1 MAVSEDDVKQEE
13 IIQDDFRIA
22 KDIMGRIRK
31 EFGVGKFNEAIIFT
45 LCLIYARQLKHHKHE
60 ESMGN

>member
-1 MAVSEDDVKQEE
+1 MAVSEDDIKQEE
-13 IIQDDFRIA
+13 IIQDDFRTA
-22 KDIMGRIRK
+22 KQIMEKIRK